1 MPLRTSLPTMVGSSS
16 MVRLPPVSC
25 RRALSSGLSFS
36 RTVVSMGMADAIAV
50 VCCG

>member
-16 MVRLPPVSC
+16 MMRLPVSR